1 MLIRRLIAAFL
12 VLVSL
17 SGYAYAGCICPM
29 ADGSAVPPDCC
40 RPTAD
45 ASACLQNGNLSSCG
59 LRASADSALLM
70 DSGESNHHKSFAHH
84 PFDPPVIATG
94 GFRFVP
100 AVFASASP
108 LSRELSRQHHS
119 LPLYL
124 ETARLRL

>member
-12 VLVSL
+12 VLASL
-17 SGYAYAGCICPM
+17 SGQAYAGCICPM
-29 ADGSAVPPDCC
+29 AFGSAPPPDCC
-40 RPTAD
+40 QPAAHTSD
-45 ASACLQNGNLSSCG
+45 CTQSGNLSSCG
-59 LRASADSALLM
+59 VQASAGSALLVGGGKS
-70 DSGESNHHKSFAHH
+70 DHLKSFAHQ

-94 GFRFVP
+94 DFRFVP

-108 LSRELSRQHHS
+108 LRRELSRPHHA